1 LVLNQN
7 YRRDLA
13 KQKLFCLYFT
23 LKKGITMNKIN
34 RLFEATFFILLLSLF
49 ITSLN
54 AKEYNRD
61 GNGNININIIDR
73 EVSINNEQVG
83 IISSVERVGVDEY
96 EIGIDEDDEI
106 EVETENLGEI
116 VVGEDVSVDIDTIS
130 SFFDE

>member
-1 LVLNQN
+1 
-7 YRRDLA
+7 
-13 KQKLFCLYFT
+13 
-23 LKKGITMNKIN
+23 MNKIN

>member
-34 RLFEATFFILLLSLF
+34 ILLLSLF

-73 EVSINNEQVG
+73 EVSINNEHVG

>member
-1 LVLNQN
+1 
-7 YRRDLA
+7 
-13 KQKLFCLYFT
+13 
-23 LKKGITMNKIN
+23 MNKIN

-73 EVSINNEQVG
+73 EVSINNEHVG